1 MATAITSTGTAT
13 AIGIIKFFLEEGGGG
28 GDGLGV
34 NPNLS
39 SETLKNN
46 KMPTGTRNTNQ
57 EPSSN
62 KKIIF

>member
-1 MATAITSTGTAT
+1 MTTTAMATAITSTGTAT
-13 AIGIIKFFLEEGGGG
+13 AIGIIKFFGEGG
-28 GDGLGV
+28 GDGLGS
-34 NPNLS
+34 NLS

-62 KKIIF
+62 TIFNF